1 MEKRSWKSIDK
12 FEQLI
17 QDVSKMSP
25 DDHNKSIEEYK
36 GSCVCSTCATFNECD
51 AGANEKLYID

>member
-1 MEKRSWKSIDK
+1 MDK

-25 DDHNKSIEEYK
+25 DYHNKSIEEYK